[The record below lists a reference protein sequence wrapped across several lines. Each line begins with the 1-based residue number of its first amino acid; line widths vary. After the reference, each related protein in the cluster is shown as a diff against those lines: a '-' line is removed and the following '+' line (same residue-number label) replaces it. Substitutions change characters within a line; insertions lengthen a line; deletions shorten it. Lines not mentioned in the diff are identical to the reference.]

1 MAEKQLN
8 SGNSTRMEYLF
19 PIRFAVGWMFLDG
32 GLRKAVL
39 KPAKLD
45 PNSSSFVGGKL
56 VNFLPH
62 SGPFK
67 SLLLMTLEN
76 RSLDVSFLTAFS
88 YIEII
93 AGLLLV
99 LGLLTRLAALG
110 SLFMSVGF
118 APAYW
123 LGSTCEDEWQI
134 GALLTAGSIVLML
147 TASGRVMGLDKFL
160 YERLGDRPISKKVPI
175 LNMIKLW

>member
-93 AGLLLV
+93 AGL
-99 LGLLTRLAALG
+99 
-110 SLFMSVGF
+110 
-118 APAYW
+118 
-123 LGSTCEDEWQI
+123 
-134 GALLTAGSIVLML
+134 
-147 TASGRVMGLDKFL
+147 
-160 YERLGDRPISKKVPI
+160 
-175 LNMIKLW
+175 